1 MVSTA
6 VRTFARG
13 IPWNLFLL
21 TLGCGLFALGVK
33 AVAIPHM
40 LISGGVFGTA
50 LLINYMTETL
60 SPAVWNV
67 LLNIPIFIAGW
78 LFVGRRFVLYSLYGL
93 AVVSVATQY
102 LDMTINITDPILASI
117 AAGCICGLGLGIVAL
132 HKRYGIS
139 VGQFSLLYNIT
150 LFVLAFSMYNPDSML
165 YSLIMIFVYSKV
177 MDYVSTIFNQRKM
190 VLIISTQHAAIR
202 EDILTHLH
210 RGATLLSGSGGFT
223 GEQRP
228 VLLTVVQNYQI
239 RLLEELIF
247 RHDKQAFVIIENTLN
262 VLGKGFS
269 CVKEYK

>member
-1 MVSTA
+1 
-6 VRTFARG
+6 
-13 IPWNLFLL
+13 
-21 TLGCGLFALGVK
+21 
-33 AVAIPHM
+33 
-40 LISGGVFGTA
+40 
-50 LLINYMTETL
+50 
-60 SPAVWNV
+60 
-67 LLNIPIFIAGW
+67 
-78 LFVGRRFVLYSLYGL
+78 
-93 AVVSVATQY
+93 
-102 LDMTINITDPILASI
+102 
-117 AAGCICGLGLGIVAL
+117 
-132 HKRYGIS
+132 
-139 VGQFSLLYNIT
+139 
-150 LFVLAFSMYNPDSML
+150 ML

-223 GEQRP
+223 GQQRP

>member
-1 MVSTA
+1 
-6 VRTFARG
+6 
-13 IPWNLFLL
+13 
-21 TLGCGLFALGVK
+21 
-33 AVAIPHM
+33 
-40 LISGGVFGTA
+40 
-50 LLINYMTETL
+50 
-60 SPAVWNV
+60 
-67 LLNIPIFIAGW
+67 
-78 LFVGRRFVLYSLYGL
+78 
-93 AVVSVATQY
+93 
-102 LDMTINITDPILASI
+102 MTIISI
-117 AAGCICGLGLGIVAL
+117 AL

-210 RGATLLSGSGGFT
+210 RGATLLSGSG
-223 GEQRP
+223 EQRP

>member
-1 MVSTA
+1 
-6 VRTFARG
+6 
-13 IPWNLFLL
+13 
-21 TLGCGLFALGVK
+21 
-33 AVAIPHM
+33 
-40 LISGGVFGTA
+40 
-50 LLINYMTETL
+50 
-60 SPAVWNV
+60 
-67 LLNIPIFIAGW
+67 
-78 LFVGRRFVLYSLYGL
+78 
-93 AVVSVATQY
+93 
-102 LDMTINITDPILASI
+102 
-117 AAGCICGLGLGIVAL
+117 
-132 HKRYGIS
+132 
-139 VGQFSLLYNIT
+139 
-150 LFVLAFSMYNPDSML
+150 MYNPDSML